1 STSTPSPSPA
11 KSASSKRHREAG
23 GAFRLPPLPRQEGP
37 AMRGLPFFPASTRT
51 PGTPRLRL
59 RPAAS
64 VAHFTIALPR
74 RRLPAHA
81 RTCAEQEQPMP
92 RGDKSSYTGKQKRQA
107 EHIEESEK
115 ARGRGEEAAERIA
128 WATVNKQDGGGKQ
141 SGSGR
146 KSAAR
151 KSAKKSAT

>member
-1 STSTPSPSPA
+1 MAPTATSTPSPSPA
-11 KSASSKRHREAG
+11 KSASSTRHRAAG
-23 GAFRLPPLPRQEGP
+23 GASRLPPLPRQEGP
-37 AMRGLPFFPASTRT
+37 AVRGLPFSRHASARA
-51 PGTPRLRL
+51 PGAPRLRQ
-59 RPAAS
+59 RRAAS

-128 WATVNKQDGGGKQ
+128 WATVNKD
-141 SGSGR
+141 R
-146 KSAAR
+146 KSVV
-151 KSAKKSAT
+151 